1 MKFSEVV
8 GKSAYGTIGYIA
20 DPDDLRILEQHIVH
34 NLPLLTAFTQ
44 VIVATNYGGA
54 SPRELAADTTEVW
67 RRYVP
72 DCVMLNSGR
81 NRGHS
86 IGTSDLDNLV
96 FDHCKANDIEWLC
109 KSANDVLLSAPVL
122 DIEIQAADFYY
133 LNAVSSSVL
142 RQQDLDLARIG
153 ADLFFPQ
160 TNFYAINVSKTDFL
174 IDKEFL
180 DRSYAIVNRI
190 PDYNGRIWE
199 HIPRWS
205 CELLLRKCVLR
216 NGLTRCHLMDDAQFS
231 RLLRLVQER
240 SIEDCSHKNLT
251 INGICHCHGPEP
263 ASFD

>member
-1 MKFSEVV
+1 MKFSQVIER
-8 GKSAYGTIGYIA
+8 SAYGTIGYIA
-20 DPDDLRILEQHIVH
+20 GEDDLRVLERHIVH
-34 NLPLLTAFTQ
+34 NLPLLKAFTN
-44 VIVATNYGGA
+44 VIVATNYGGG
-54 SPRELAADTTEVW
+54 SPHELAAGNRAVW
-67 RRYVP
+67 RRYFP
-72 DCVMLNSGR
+72 DCAILDSGY

-109 KSANDVLLSAPVL
+109 KGANDVLLSAPVL

-133 LNAVSSSVL
+133 LNAISYSAMQ
-142 RQQDLDLARIG
+142 QQDFDFARIS
-153 ADLFFPQ
+153 AHLFYPQ
-160 TNFYAINVSKTDFL
+160 TSFYALNVGKTDFL
-174 IDKEFL
+174 VDKELL

-231 RLLRLVQER
+231 RLLSIVQVR
-240 SIEDCSHKNLT
+240 GIEDCSHKNLT
-251 INGICHCHGPEP
+251 IKGICHCHE
-263 ASFD
+263 AAL

>member
-1 MKFSEVV
+1 MTFKEVMER
-8 GKSAYGTIGYIA
+8 SAYGTIGYIA
-20 DPDDLRILEQHIVH
+20 DPGDLQVLERHIVH
-34 NLPLLTAFTQ
+34 NLPLLRRFTQ

-54 SPRELAADTTEVW
+54 SPHELATGNREVW
-67 RRYVP
+67 RRYFP
-72 DCVMLNSGR
+72 DCAMLDSR
-81 NRGHS
+81 HNRGHS

-96 FDHCKANDIEWLC
+96 FDHCKANGIGWLC
-109 KSANDVLLSAPVL
+109 KGANDVLLSAPVL

-133 LNAVSSSVL
+133 LNAISYSAM
-142 RQQDLDLARIG
+142 RPHDFDLARIG
-153 ADLFFPQ
+153 THLFYPQ
-160 TNFYAINVSKTDFL
+160 TSFYAIDVSKTDFL

-231 RLLRLVQER
+231 RLLSVVQER
-240 SIEDCSHKNLT
+240 GIEDCSHKNLT
-251 INGICHCHGPEP
+251 INGICHVHE
-263 ASFD
+263 ATL

>member
-1 MKFSEVV
+1 MKFREVIE
-8 GKSAYGTIGYIA
+8 KSAYGTIGYIA
-20 DPDDLRILEQHIVH
+20 KPGDVQLLERRIVH
-34 NLPLLTAFTQ
+34 NLPLLKAFTH
-44 VIVATNYGGA
+44 VIVATNYGSE
-54 SPRELAADTTEVW
+54 SPHELALGSKEVW
-67 RRYVP
+67 RRHLP
-72 DCVMLNSGR
+72 DCAILDSAC

-96 FDHCKANDIEWLC
+96 FDHCKANGIGWLC
-109 KSANDVLLSAPVL
+109 KGANDVLLSAPVL

-133 LNAVSSSVL
+133 LNAISYSAM
-142 RQQDLDLARIG
+142 RPHDFDLARIG
-153 ADLFFPQ
+153 THLFYPQ
-160 TNFYAINVSKTDFL
+160 TSFYAIDVSKTDFL

-231 RLLRLVQER
+231 RLLSVVQER
-240 SIEDCSHKNLT
+240 GIEDCSHKNLT
-251 INGICHCHGPEP
+251 INGICHVHE
-263 ASFD
+263 ATL